1 MRHLLEDSLFYGG
14 VVGKRRMSYS
24 GTPKITV
31 LSGPGGESSQPN
43 RRLYFVLAGGVLA
56 ALLVGGGLRLWQS
69 RQSDPGAT
77 AADAPAPEMIAD
89 GADGAVNAEPA
100 ETADFS
106 APFVAASPSLTLADP
121 ALLQST
127 SAQTRVPTIAA
138 GRPDPFAPLVIPAR
152 TPAQSTAGVIPAPPP
167 PPTPMAMPTA
177 AASPVATQTSAQPLP
192 ALPVA
197 ASQSLPP
204 LPSITIPSLP
214 VPPIPGGLPMAEGAG
229 ATGAILPNPVALSAV
244 DQVTV
249 SGVVQIGQ
257 QVHAIVTEPGSSSG
271 RRVAQGDTVAGGQV
285 RIKAIDLSNS
295 DPTVVLTYN
304 GRDYYRTVGSGS
316 AL

>member
-1 MRHLLEDSLFYGG
+1 
-14 VVGKRRMSYS
+14 MSYS

-31 LSGPGGESSQPN
+31 LSGPDGESSQPN
-43 RRLYFVLAGGVLA
+43 RRLYFALAGGVLA
-56 ALLVGGGLRLWQS
+56 ALLVGGSLRLWQS
-69 RQSDPGAT
+69 RQSGPGAT
-77 AADAPAPEMIAD
+77 AADGNPPETIAD
-89 GADGAVNAEPA
+89 GANEVVISESA

-106 APFVAASPSLTLADP
+106 SPFVAAAPSLTLADP

-127 SAQTRVPTIAA
+127 SAQTRMPTIAA

-152 TPAQSTAGVIPAPPP
+152 TPVQPVASVIPAPPP

-177 AASPVATQTSAQPLP
+177 AASPVAQPSAAQALP
-192 ALPVA
+192 ALPIAVT
-197 ASQSLPP
+197 QSLPP
-204 LPSITIPSLP
+204 LPTITIPSLP

-229 ATGAILPNPVALSAV
+229 AISPNPVSLSAV

-249 SGVVQIGQ
+249 NGVVQIGQ
-257 QVHAIVTEPGSSSG
+257 QVHAIVTEPGNASG

-304 GRDYYRTVGSGS
+304 GRDYYRTVGSAS